1 MYIKKKLSNK
11 QTKKTMKETPASLSN
26 INRESLSIKTT
37 TQSEECDPGEL
48 KCAEYEMLLS
58 TD

>member
-1 MYIKKKLSNK
+1 
-11 QTKKTMKETPASLSN
+11 MKETPASLSN